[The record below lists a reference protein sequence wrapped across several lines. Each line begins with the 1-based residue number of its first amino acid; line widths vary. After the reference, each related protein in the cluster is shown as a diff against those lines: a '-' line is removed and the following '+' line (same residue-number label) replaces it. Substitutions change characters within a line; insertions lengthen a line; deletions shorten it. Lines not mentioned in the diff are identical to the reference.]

1 MESGSHSRKLLLS
14 TASGRWI
21 LAPIPKVASTVLK
34 RVAVIADGRTP
45 PEHAVYGETRPALAV
60 HHPDF
65 LCLKSLSVNPGS
77 TADKAALKLLVTRH
91 PGERLLS
98 FWHDKIFLSDP
109 NYKLLNRVALSKLD
123 LDEKNVCDFKTFL
136 LYL

>member
-1 MESGSHSRKLLLS
+1 MS

-34 RVAVIADGRTP
+34 RLAVIADGRTP

-65 LCLKSLSVNPGS
+65 HCLKPPAVNLGS
-77 TADKAALKLLVTRH
+77 TADQAALKLLVTRH

-109 NYKLLNRVALSKLD
+109 NYKLLNRVALSKSD
-123 LDEKNVCDFKTFL
+123 LDEKNVRTV
-136 LYL
+136 